1 MTRLAWGSAT
11 DVGRVRKNNQDTLYT
26 SDALFAVADGMGGH
40 RGGEVASDVAIES
53 LRKQFTEPSTDAL
66 VRAVQLANDQ
76 VVGRANADPDL
87 EGMGTTLC
95 AVAVVQVEGADR
107 LAIVN
112 VGDSR
117 VYLLKGEL
125 IQQVT
130 DDHSLV
136 ATLERQG
143 RLTSA
148 EAAVHPQRNI
158 LTRALGIDAR
168 VMVDSW
174 EVLPVSGDRYVLCSD
189 GLFNEVD
196 NARIASTLRRLADP
210 TDAARELVR
219 LANEGGGHDNITVVI
234 VDVLDDE
241 GQGTALDGPGADRV
255 VAAVSGEA
263 RAVGHEAPGGA
274 GGPVDVEPIRA
285 ERRAQRRAE
294 RQTPEGRASSRRIT
308 WRVLLFVAMT
318 VAVIGIGVGAITYYG
333 RHTYF
338 VGFDQD
344 AVVIYRGR
352 PGGVLWIQPEV
363 VERTQFV
370 RAHVPTATVAEIEA
384 GKIEPTLTEAH
395 QYLTNL
401 GDQVGTTTTT
411 TTTTV
416 GGNGPAPSGN

>member
-1 MTRLAWGSAT
+1 MTQLGWGSAT
-11 DVGRVRKNNQDTLYT
+11 DVGRVRKNNQDTLFT
-26 SDALFAVADGMGGH
+26 SEALFAVADGMGGH

-53 LRKQFTEPSTDAL
+53 LRVQFTEPSTDAL
-66 VRAVQLANDQ
+66 VKAVQLANDH
-76 VVGRANADPDL
+76 VVGTASDDPDL

-95 AVAVVQVEGADR
+95 ALAVVQVDGGDR

-117 VYLLKGEL
+117 VYLLKGNV

-143 RLTSA
+143 RLTPA

-189 GLFNEVD
+189 GLFNEVED
-196 NARIASTLRRLADP
+196 ARIASTLRRLADP

-241 GQGTALDGPGADRV
+241 GSGAALEDASADRV

-263 RAVGHEAPGGA
+263 RAVGHPDSPLADPA
-274 GGPVDVEPIRA
+274 TPRP
-285 ERRAQRRAE
+285 RRV
-294 RQTPEGRASSRRIT
+294 T
-308 WRVLLFVAMT
+308 WRVLLFVVLA
-318 VAVIGIGVGAITYYG
+318 VGVIGIGVGAITYYG

-338 VGFDQD
+338 VGFEND
-344 AVVIYRGR
+344 AVVVYQGR
-352 PGGVLWIQPEV
+352 PGGVLWIRPEV
-363 VERTQFV
+363 VERTQIV
-370 RAHVPTATVAEIEA
+370 RAQVPPATVSEIEA
-384 GKIEPTLTEAH
+384 GKIEPTRSDAGL
-395 QYLTNL
+395 YLANL
-401 GDQVGTTTTT
+401 DDQVASLATTTTT
-411 TTTTV
+411 STTTTV
-416 GGNGPAPSGN
+416 GGDSVAPSGN

>member
-1 MTRLAWGSAT
+1 MTRLGWGSAT
-11 DVGRVRKNNQDTLYT
+11 DVGRVRKNNQDTLFT
-26 SDALFAVADGMGGH
+26 SGALFAVADGMGGH

-53 LRKQFTEPSTDAL
+53 LRVQFTEPSTDAL
-66 VRAVQLANDQ
+66 VKAVQLANDH
-76 VVGRANADPDL
+76 VVGTASDDPDL

-95 AVAVVQVEGADR
+95 ALAVVQVDGGDR

-117 VYLLKGEL
+117 VYLLKGNV

-143 RLTSA
+143 RLTPA

-189 GLFNEVD
+189 GLFNEVED
-196 NARIASTLRRLADP
+196 ARIASTLRRLADP

-241 GQGTALDGPGADRV
+241 GSGAVLEDASADRV
-255 VAAVSGEA
+255 VATVSGEA
-263 RAVGHEAPGGA
+263 RAVGHPDSPGA
-274 GGPVDVEPIRA
+274 GSA
-285 ERRAQRRAE
+285 
-294 RQTPEGRASSRRIT
+294 TPRPRRIT
-308 WRVLLFVAMT
+308 WRVLLFVVLA
-318 VAVIGIGVGAITYYG
+318 VGVIGIGVGAITYYG

-338 VGFDQD
+338 VGFDHD
-344 AVVIYRGR
+344 AVVVYQGR

-370 RAHVPTATVAEIEA
+370 RAQVPPATVAEIEA
-384 GKIEPTLTEAH
+384 GKIEPTRPDA
-395 QYLTNL
+395 QRYLTNL
-401 GDQVGTTTTT
+401 DAQVGTPATTT

-416 GGNGPAPSGN
+416 GGTSVAPSGN